1 MYESFDDYVSQY
13 VSAVPFGLAE
23 VIEQEIGDIHVKI
36 MVMEYHDGRC
46 YSYYEKA
53 HVVLTKGERKYEC
66 FCIDE
71 HQWDDLFSFLQL
83 DGKQYLC
90 FRKTLYGF
98 TLIDA
103 ETLAEAYDY
112 FPSQVLE
119 GHESFIIFNA
129 WGYRN
134 FIVFNGCWWAC
145 PEVYYIYDYRN
156 KKVLDVFNVFSVFSH
171 NGEVSI
177 ENDELVL
184 DCTDDDDRIV
194 KLRLG
199 YQELCDLM
207 SLYGNDNFT

>member
-13 VSAVPFGLAE
+13 VSAVPFGLVE
-23 VIEQEIGDIHVKI
+23 EIEQEIGDIHIKI
-36 MVMEYHDGRC
+36 MVMEYNDGRGF
-46 YSYYEKA
+46 YEKA
-53 HVVLTKGERKYEC
+53 HVVLTRGEHKYEC
-66 FCIDE
+66 FCIHE
-71 HQWDDLFSFLQL
+71 HQWDELFSFLQL

-103 ETLAEAYDY
+103 ETLEEAYDY
-112 FPSQVLE
+112 FPSQVLD
-119 GHESFIIFNA
+119 GHESFIFLNA

-156 KKVLDVFNVFSVFSH
+156 KKVLDVFETFSVFSH
-171 NGEVSI
+171 NGEVAI

-184 DCTDDDDRIV
+184 ECTDDDDRIV

-207 SLYGNDNFT
+207 SLHGSANFD